1 MSSIFKD
8 CGCGCKGS
16 KQKEKFTASLMS
28 ALLFFIVANPET
40 FTIVRRVLGT
50 WVASPTGAPT
60 VLGLILHSFVFMLI
74 VWALM
79 NIKREN
85 AEGSPEPPKMEE
97 KKDDSFMGGMMGMM
111 GKKDAPP
118 EPIPEGAA
126 PKPTTLPDMPAM
138 SQPMFEPET
147 ANMVPQSPAAIPTN
161 PVPVAKPNDGTMAKI
176 KGMFGGSDDPASLE
190 DPSPASYGSNWR
202 KCACGDGTQVMILK

>member
-16 KQKEKFTASLMS
+16 KQKGKFTASLMS

-60 VLGLILHSFVFMLI
+60 VLGLILHSFVFMLV

-85 AEGSPEPPKMEE
+85 AEGSDKPPKAEE
-97 KKDDSFMGGMMGMM
+97 KGSMSMMGMM

-126 PKPTTLPDMPAM
+126 PKPTTLPAMPSM

-147 ANMVPQSPAAIPTN
+147 ANMVPQSPVAIPTK
-161 PVPVAKPNDGTMAKI
+161 PTPVAKPNEGTMAKM
-176 KGMFGGSDDPASLE
+176 KGMFGGSDDNSSL
-190 DPSPASYGSNWR
+190 SPAPPPAVYGNNWR
-202 KCACGDGTQVMILK
+202 QCACGDGTQVMVLK